1 LTNLKIID
9 AHLHL
14 SPTISKDPKICA
26 KELDAQLAN
35 ANILRA
41 VVLHLLNQP
50 WKTSVIWSA
59 DEFAEA
65 LSPFPRLYGFIN
77 IDPMVAEAGHQ
88 LRDGKERLGFIG
100 LKLHPR
106 LQKFDMLDPRV
117 SRLVALA
124 GEMQLPVLIDAFP
137 DGDWLLD
144 GFSPLAFAKLAREC
158 PGTRIIIAHLGGHHC
173 IDLMMLAKRI
183 PNIWFDLSY
192 SLLYYA
198 GSSVVADLMYC
209 CKSLRYSRVFY
220 GSDYPDRP
228 VDVTLEA
235 SLRIFADHGVKDEA
249 LDALLWKNAADFY
262 GWTDL

>member
-1 LTNLKIID
+1 MKIID

-14 SPTISKDPKICA
+14 SPQFSKDPKICA
-26 KELDAQLAN
+26 KELDTQLAK
-35 ANILRA
+35 ADISHA
-41 VVLHLLNQP
+41 VVLHLLKQP
-50 WKTSVIWSA
+50 WKPSLVWSA

-65 LSPFPRLYGFIN
+65 LSPFPRLRGFIN
-77 IDPMVAEAGHQ
+77 IDPTVADASSQ

-106 LQKFDMLDPRV
+106 LQQFDMLDPMV
-117 SRLVALA
+117 IRLVALA

-137 DGDWLLD
+137 DGDWLLN
-144 GFSPLAFAKLAREC
+144 GFSPLAFADVARKC

-173 IDLMMLAKRI
+173 IDFMMLAKRI

-209 CKSLRYSRVFY
+209 CKSLHFNRVFY

-228 VDVTLEA
+228 VDVTLDA
-235 SLRIFADHGVKDEA
+235 SLKVFADHGVMGES
-249 LDALLWKNAADFY
+249 LDALLWRNAAEFF
-262 GWTDL
+262 GWLSP